1 MHSLGRRALAAGCVF
16 AAASVASSWAISQS
30 ASAAHDELYA
40 SASSAL
46 PARHDGGGATA
57 LRLVPDR
64 SAPDRATRDLARTPI
79 NSSTPLAAAAGENLS
94 SVAIANAPELPTL
107 ADAAATLIARQQAA
121 AKAAAAAA
129 KAKAAAA
136 AAKAAAARLAYEHR
150 WLRPNYGGLSS
161 PFGMRWGR
169 MHEGIDLAGGYGSQ
183 IVAAVEGT
191 VLYAG
196 PESGYGEVLKVLDWD
211 GTQTWY
217 GHMSKFLVKVGDH
230 VQAGQP
236 VALVGSAGDAT
247 GPHLHFEVRIGG
259 VPVDPIPFLAA
270 RGVHI

>member
-1 MHSLGRRALAAGCVF
+1 VHSLGRRALAAGCVF

-46 PARHDGGGATA
+46 PAGHDGGGATA

-79 NSSTPLAAAAGENLS
+79 NASTPLAAAAGENLS